1 MLAYQNCLKRNNL
14 TFWEIRIFA
23 LFLREVILYY
33 SNISTV
39 TMKGQPA
46 AGKLSFTLRLETAS
60 LALSTANKT
69 HPPAETF

>member
-1 MLAYQNCLKRNNL
+1 MLAYQNYLKRNNL

-46 AGKLSFTLRLETAS
+46 AG
-60 LALSTANKT
+60 
-69 HPPAETF
+69 